1 MHLENKDFFAQNQ
14 RIEYIDIA
22 KGMGIILMIMGHIG
36 YGELFHRFI
45 HAFHMPLFYFC
56 AGLLYKE
63 KSKAAT
69 CALYLFC
76 LDPFCY
82 LLGNEF
88 RSRFIAI

>member
-45 HAFHMPLFYFC
+45 HAFEPV
-56 AGLLYKE
+56 K
-63 KSKAAT
+63 KS
-69 CALYLFC
+69 L
-76 LDPFCY
+76 
-82 LLGNEF
+82 
-88 RSRFIAI
+88 

>member
-56 AGLLYKE
+56 AGLFFKE
-63 KSKAAT
+63 ANAFDMRNYINKKAKR
-69 CALYLFC
+69 
-76 LDPFCY
+76 
-82 LLGNEF
+82 LLVPYILLASG
-88 RSRFIAI
+88 